1 MVKEQCDGCRF
12 WIDVDEPEMVLGVD
26 GGIEVAVGK
35 CRRNPPSRATIRN
48 QDTVEAEWENWSHPF
63 TLEDDWCGEFQPA
76 SKSTT

>member
-12 WIDVDEPEMVLGVD
+12 WMEKSEEPDDVT
-26 GGIEVAVGK
+26 GGAMGL
-35 CRRNPPSRATIRN
+35 CRRNPPVRAAYHDQSVVTS
-48 QDTVEAEWENWSHPF
+48 EWENWSHPF